1 LTIHWEYIAN
11 TCLTIKKVKKSSCHR
26 DWLSVMW
33 MAYRKSNN
41 QPNTQMKKLIA
52 IVITSLTI
60 SAQAWDGGC
69 AGGYYGGGYNPAPA
83 VQSYQMGR
91 YYQSGGYGGWNGGG
105 CGGYGAGWG
114 AGYGNSFGQWG
125 NGQGATLNGVA
136 AIIGALAP
144 ILAQPQQQVIVRQGY

>member
-1 LTIHWEYIAN
+1 M
-11 TCLTIKKVKKSSCHR
+11 KKV
-26 DWLSVMW
+26 L
-33 MAYRKSNN
+33 
-41 QPNTQMKKLIA
+41 A
-52 IVITSLTI
+52 IVIIGLTI

-105 CGGYGAGWG
+105 CGGGYGAGWG
-114 AGYGNSFGQWG
+114 SGYGNSFGQWG